1 MEKRDDSRFQ
11 DFFSLFLFLC
21 VIVVMIYITYTFIE
35 MRNIPKQ
42 QKPINK
48 NVIISDTFNETAL
61 KNEIKMN
68 NIKFP
73 EIVYAQ
79 ARLETGN
86 FTSNYFK
93 NRNNLFGFRNRKGYM
108 FFKSWKDCV
117 KFYADWQNKYYNEG
131 DYYDFLIFI
140 NYAEDKN
147 YINKLK
153 LCIK

>member
-1 MEKRDDSRFQ
+1 MEERDDNRFQ

-21 VIVVMIYITYTFIE
+21 VIGMLIYITYTFIE

-42 QKPINK
+42 QKPTNK
-48 NVIISDTFNETAL
+48 NVIISDTFSEAAL

-93 NRNNLFGFRNRKGYM
+93 KRNNLFGFRNRKGYM

-117 KFYADWQNKYYNEG
+117 KFYADWQNKYYGGG
-131 DYYDFLIFI
+131 DYYDFLILI